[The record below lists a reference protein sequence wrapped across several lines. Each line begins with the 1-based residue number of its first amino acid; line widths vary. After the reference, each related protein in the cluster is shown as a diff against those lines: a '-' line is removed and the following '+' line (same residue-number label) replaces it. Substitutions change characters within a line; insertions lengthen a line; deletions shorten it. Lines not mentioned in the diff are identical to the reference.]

1 MILLLLIFGLMIYG
15 GEISGLLFA
24 GQKARRAARP
34 QPTEWQLRLRLLG
47 TLAIIAFAIAWIHH
61 LFT

>member
-24 GQKARRAARP
+24 GQKARRDDR
-34 QPTEWQLRLRLLG
+34 R
-47 TLAIIAFAIAWIHH
+47 
-61 LFT
+61 